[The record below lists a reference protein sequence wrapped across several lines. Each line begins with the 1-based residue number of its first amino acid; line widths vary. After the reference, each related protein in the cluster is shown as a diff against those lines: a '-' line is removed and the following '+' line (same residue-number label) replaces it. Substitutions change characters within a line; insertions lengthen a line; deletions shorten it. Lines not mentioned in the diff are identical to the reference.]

1 MRKYRKLFCL
11 ALAIVLIITGI
22 VAVYF
27 TAEARDEHKQNHTKN
42 RDEQDV
48 QIDISGELDKML
60 DGQVGWL
67 AIPGTDIAGPVMQA
81 DDNEYY
87 LRRNESGEKDVWG
100 CYFMDA
106 DCASTSQHL
115 IIYGHSLDDSP
126 DEDKFSQLKRF
137 LTDAFSKEYGEV
149 QLTYNG
155 EAMQFRV
162 FSAGYIAATAEN
174 ASALNTNPT
183 QEAAEQLIADAL
195 ARSEQDFDVNV
206 ESSDML
212 LSLLTC
218 TSDSQTR
225 FIVTAVRV
233 A

>member
-1 MRKYRKLFCL
+1 M
-11 ALAIVLIITGI
+11 
-22 VAVYF
+22 
-27 TAEARDEHKQNHTKN
+27 
-42 RDEQDV
+42 

-60 DGQVGWL
+60 DGQVGWIN
-67 AIPGTDIAGPVMQA
+67 IPGTDITGPIMQA

-87 LRRNESGEKDVWG
+87 LRRNETGEKDVWG

-106 DCASTSQHL
+106 DCAPTSQHL

-126 DEDKFSQLKRF
+126 DADKFSQLKRF

-155 EAMQFRV
+155 ESMQFRV
-162 FSAGYIAATAEN
+162 FSAGYVAATAEN
-174 ASALNTNPT
+174 ALTLTTNPT
-183 QEAAEQLIADAL
+183 QEAAEQLIAAAF
-195 ARSEQDFDVNV
+195 ARSEQDFGIDVQP
-206 ESSDML
+206 SDML

-225 FIVTAVRV
+225 FIVTAVRT